1 MSQCVQFRGFRFS
14 FGNISQLGHNK
25 TFFFIVISSIW
36 LLFLTFAMYPKLETR
51 ISVCLSILC
60 PSRSDYPPPGF
71 WNGVDW
77 RALVKFLDFG
87 FFYELLYFFWIFR
100 FFCLDF
106 LLPKVTKVS
115 TDHRK
120 LPKKNGPKQHNKLF
134 FVRTTVSSKG
144 QSPPQE
150 LEVGPHSGRIF

>member
-1 MSQCVQFRGFRFS
+1 MSQCLQFRGFRFS

-25 TFFFIVISSIW
+25 TFFYCYIINMELIYDICHVSKIRHKDFRLFVHPLSVTLRLPPLDSETGWTGELWSNFWIW
-36 LLFLTFAMYPKLETR
+36 
-51 ISVCLSILC
+51 
-60 PSRSDYPPPGF
+60 GF
-71 WNGVDW
+71 FMN
-77 RALVKFLDFG
+77 FCIFFG
-87 FFYELLYFFWIFR
+87 FSD